1 MAVEDITSATQA
13 VATGSFAPVEDSAAT
28 YETPNVLRSFLVDY
42 DGALVSR
49 STVLTD
55 EGAWREDFSAPLGPL
70 WQQRVGGGLIVQA
83 ASTLTVTG
91 SLVPGDVTYV
101 SRAADYA
108 PVVASVALGTS
119 GAAPV
124 VVRGAGTAEVFFGLY
139 ALDEVANP
147 TLDPTHPTAQQ
158 AFVEWALP
166 AGLGLQGF
174 LRSRSSP
181 AATEGAALVTVTNT
195 AAAGFRQIV
204 LDVATALFRDGST
217 VLPAATVRATRS
229 RELPGPYLPLF
240 FSAGCRAGAAPVA
253 PLPSIALDTV
263 LVQSIDRLTVNPA
276 L

>member
-28 YETPNVLRSFLVDY
+28 YETPNVLRSLLVDR
-42 DGALVSR
+42 DGSLVSR

-55 EGAWREDFSAPLGPL
+55 EGSWRESFSGPL
-70 WQQRVGGGLIVQA
+70 SVDWQQNAGGGSLVQA
-83 ASTLTVTG
+83 GSTLTITG
-91 SLVPGDVTYV
+91 SLVPGDQSYV
-101 SRAADYA
+101 SRLADYA
-108 PVVASVALGTS
+108 PVVVSVALGT
-119 GAAPV
+119 GGLAPA
-124 VVRGAGTAEVFFGLY
+124 VVRGGGTSESFFGLY
-139 ALDEVANP
+139 ALDLAANP
-147 TLDPTHPTAQQ
+147 LLDPAHPSAQQ
-158 AFVEWALP
+158 AFVEWVFP

-174 LRSRSSP
+174 LRSRSTP

-240 FSAGCRAGAAPVA
+240 FSAGCRAGAAPLA

>member
-1 MAVEDITSATQA
+1 MAVQNITSATQA
-13 VATGSFAPVEDSAAT
+13 VATGSFAPVEGSAAV
-28 YETPNVLRSFLVDY
+28 YATPDILRSFLVDRN
-42 DGALVSR
+42 GALVTR

-55 EGAWREDFSAPLGPL
+55 EGTWREDFAAPLGPL
-70 WQQRVGGGLIVQA
+70 WQQSVGGGSIVQA
-83 ASTLTVTG
+83 GSTLTLTG
-91 SLVPGDVTYV
+91 SLLPGDVTYV
-101 SRAADYA
+101 SRVADYA

-124 VVRGAGTAEVFFGLY
+124 VVRGAGTAEVFFGFY
-139 ALDEVANP
+139 ALNEAANP

-181 AATEGAALVTVTNT
+181 AATEGAALATVTNT
-195 AAAGFRQIV
+195 ATAGFRQIV

-217 VLPAATVRATRS
+217 VLPATTVRAARS
-229 RELPGPYLPLF
+229 RELPGPYLSLF
-240 FSAGCRAGAAPVA
+240 FSAGCRAGAAPLA

-263 LVQSIDRLTVNPA
+263 LCTSIDRLTVNPA